1 MELQSHVQI
10 PRSNRTMDASP
21 CSFSRGE
28 PLTCVGGSKKVCL
41 QAASPGLA
49 VRSERRGALTVELV
63 LTLPIFLI
71 LLVAIVQFGLYH
83 VRMQHVALASRI
95 GAKQAAQTP
104 DLQSYSSVPGNVISA
119 IGAELQ
125 TTGITQF
132 CVRLAHNVG
141 STTVVLWDPPGGCPF
156 CPTGGCTCCPTSPFS
171 SSPYSGTKY
180 VRLTV
185 CVPLTELM
193 PNVLKI
199 FGFDLTGQTTAFT
212 TVFQYEY

>member
-28 PLTCVGGSKKVCL
+28 PLTCGSKKVCP
-41 QAASPGLA
+41 QAARSRLA

-95 GAKQAAQTP
+95 GAEQAAQTSN
-104 DLQSYSSVPGNVISA
+104 LQSYSSVPSDVISA

-132 CVRLAHNVG
+132 CVRLEHNVG
-141 STTVVLWDPPGGCPF
+141 GSTMVLWYPSGGCSF
-156 CPTGGCTCCPTSPFS
+156 CPTGGCTCCPTSSLS
-171 SSPYSGTKY
+171 SSPYSGTEY

-185 CVPLTELM
+185 CVPLTQLM
-193 PNVLKI
+193 PNALKI

-212 TVFQYEY
+212 TVFRYEY